1 MAKKSKPQIIL
12 DPDLAEDEDGPASTI
27 PDDDGWVYL
36 QRKAQAQSQ
45 EEQRAKK
52 PAGKKRPR

>member
-1 MAKKSKPQIIL
+1 MAKKRKPQIIL
-12 DPDLAEDEDGPASTI
+12 DPDLAEDDDGPSSPI

-36 QRKAQAQSQ
+36 QRQAKAQ

-52 PAGKKRPR
+52 PTGKKRPR